1 MAATHYLDDPNTY
14 ETLDPSLFRDRIFG
28 LSEQCVSAW
37 SIGTTLVLPS
47 YYRDV
52 NNVVV
57 CGVGGSAIGGELLCD
72 LSGLLEGIPVTV
84 CREYSLSQFVGDK
97 SLVMVSSYSGNTG
110 ETVSAFRDGLSK
122 GAKLLSLTSGGLLA
136 DISSES
142 NVPVVNINYKGEPRT
157 ALGYSFL
164 TPLAIMEKLGLIEIE
179 SFLVEEAISTLSTM
193 ADRLMPSVP
202 VHDNPAKE
210 LALSLQGKLIAVYG
224 GGILSG
230 VARRWKTQFNE
241 NAKSWALLELFPEA
255 GHNAIAGIKW
265 PSSVS
270 QNSYGII
277 LDSHILHDGM
287 RIRYEVVRELLND
300 VQAHC
305 QVVHGMGTGV
315 LSQMLSIVL
324 FGDYVSYYLAIING
338 ENPAPVPQ
346 LDYLKTKLHDLHG
359 N

>member
-1 MAATHYLDDPNTY
+1 MAEIHYLDDPNTY
-14 ETLDPSLFRDRIFG
+14 ETLDPSRFRDRIFG
-28 LSEQCVSAW
+28 LSEQCVYAW
-37 SIGTTLVLPS
+37 STGMDLVLPS
-47 YYRDV
+47 YYKDV

-84 CREYSLSQFVGDK
+84 CREYSLPQFVGEK
-97 SLVMVSSYSGNTG
+97 SLVIASSYSGNTV
-110 ETVSAFRDGLSK
+110 ETVSAFREGLSK

-136 DISSES
+136 DISFES
-142 NVPVVNINYKGEPRT
+142 NVPVVDINYKGEPRT

-164 TPLAIMEKLGLIEIE
+164 TPLAIMEKLGLIKVDT
-179 SFLVEEAISTLSTM
+179 FLVQEAIDALSTM
-193 ADRLMPSVP
+193 ANRLMPDVP
-202 VHDNPAKE
+202 VENNPAKE
-210 LALSLQGKLIAVYG
+210 LAISLQGKLIAVYG

-230 VARRWKTQFNE
+230 VAKRWKTQFNE

-270 QNSYGII
+270 MNSYGII
-277 LDSHILHDGM
+277 LDSHLLHDRM
-287 RIRYEVVRELLND
+287 RIRYQVVSELLNN

-305 QVVHGMGTGV
+305 KIVHGDGTGV
-315 LSQMLSIVL
+315 LAQMLSIVL
-324 FGDYVSYYLAIING
+324 FGDYVSYYLAILNG
-338 ENPAPVPQ
+338 EDPAPVQP
-346 LDYLKTKLHDLHG
+346 LDYLKNKLHDLHG